1 MRANAGYVEGVLN
14 DARSPTRDR
23 WQLVGRHAE
32 LARAVDALHDATRRG
47 VVVHGP
53 AGVGTS
59 RLAAEVVARAESDG
73 QAVIRARAT
82 SASASMPLGPLV
94 HLLPPASSAARIR
107 SPATARSSPACP
119 AGRDGWSSFVDD
131 LHQLDDASAA
141 LLAQL
146 MDGGEVFLV
155 GTVRTDTTPT
165 PTVASLWRRDDV
177 TRLDLADLDADD
189 VDALLHL
196 VLGGPVHSDVVSA
209 IWTASAGNVLLVRE
223 LVLAAQHS
231 GDLQQRRGVWWLTGS
246 LSTTPQLVDVV
257 AERVRGV
264 SGPARTVL
272 ELLAVWEPVGLVE
285 LESLVGAGPVE
296 ELDRAGLLDVG
307 QDGRRQ
313 PVRLAHPLHGEV
325 IRRGLPT
332 LTRRRLLL
340 EGAQRIEAWG
350 ARRRGD
356 RLAIAVARIDAAG
369 SADPE
374 LLLAAARI
382 ARQAHDH
389 QLVERLTRLEDRQV
403 APAEHVLLRAE
414 SLHEL
419 GQFEEVERLLA
430 ETAAPGD
437 DRLAVQLVA
446 LRVRN
451 LMWGLQ
457 RPGDALAVNRAAR
470 DDATDPEVV
479 DELVTD
485 EAITL
490 LYSNRPDEALM
501 ALAAMSDQP
510 SARARV
516 LRAIVEIP
524 ALLATGQCD
533 TALEMVD
540 DAYDAHL
547 ALEDTSVI
555 AHPGIHVVYK
565 LQALLDAGRLA
576 EATDLAERGHERASK
591 GGPPLGRTWFLLGL
605 GRAALLAGRP
615 RTAQRWLSE
624 GAVLSMG
631 SGFDGPHRLQL
642 SLLATAQAWLGDAD
656 GATASLAEL
665 DATPWSAFFEAE
677 HDLGRGW
684 TAVATG
690 DPVRAREVLAAAAGR
705 AADAGQRASE
715 AWLLHHV
722 VRLGGAAGAVARLEA
737 LATTCQGALVPI
749 YAEHAR
755 ALVERDG
762 DALDAVSGR
771 FADLGLLL
779 AGAEAAN
786 AAADAHRRAQDQRRA
801 NASLVASRALAGPC
815 EGAST
820 PGLVSSTSL
829 VPLTAREREIG
840 TLAAAGLTS
849 RDIAERMFL
858 SRRTVENHLQNVYA
872 KLGVRSR
879 AELAEG
885 LFGTVIVADDTT
897 RPSSSPPP

>member
-1 MRANAGYVEGVLN
+1 MDDGGS
-14 DARSPTRDR
+14 ARRDR
-23 WQLVGRHAE
+23 WQLVGRHEE
-32 LARAVDALHDATRRG
+32 LGRAVEALHDPERRG
-47 VVVHGP
+47 VVIHGP
-53 AGVGTS
+53 AGVGKS
-59 RLAAEVVARAESDG
+59 RLAAEVVARAEADG
-73 QAVIRARAT
+73 RAVIRARAT

-94 HLLPPASSAARIR
+94 HLLPPGVLGREDPVARYRDIVANLPRGDGRLVASI
-107 SPATARSSPACP
+107 
-119 AGRDGWSSFVDD
+119 DD
-131 LHQLDDASAA
+131 LHLLDDTSAS

-146 MDGGEVFLV
+146 LGGGEAFLV
-155 GTVRTDTTPT
+155 GTVRSDVTPT
-165 PTVASLWRRDDV
+165 PTVGSLWRRDDV
-177 TRLDLADLDADD
+177 ARIDLGDLDADD

-223 LVLAAQHS
+223 LVLAARAN

-246 LSTTPQLVDVV
+246 LSTTPQLAEVV
-257 AERVRGV
+257 RERVRAV
-264 SGPARTVL
+264 SEPARTAL
-272 ELLAVWEPVGLVE
+272 ELLALWEPIGLVE
-285 LESLVGAGPVE
+285 LESLVGAGEVE

-307 QDGRRQ
+307 QDARRQ

-325 IRRGLPT
+325 IRAGLAT

-340 EGAQRIEAWG
+340 DGAERIQAWG

-356 RLAIAVARIDAAG
+356 QLAIAVARVDVAG
-369 SADPE
+369 TADPE

-389 QLVERLTRLEDRQV
+389 RLVERLTRLDDRQI
-403 APAEHVLLRAE
+403 ATAEHVLLRAE

-419 GQFEEVERLLA
+419 GQFDEVERLLA
-430 ETAAPGD
+430 ETATTGD
-437 DRLAVQLVA
+437 ERIDVQLVA

-457 RPGDALAVNRAAR
+457 RPDDALAVNRAAR
-470 DDATDPEVV
+470 EEAIDPDVV

-485 EAITL
+485 EALTL
-490 LYSNRPDEALM
+490 LHSNRPDEALL
-501 ALAAMSDQP
+501 ALSAMSADP
-510 SARARV
+510 APRSRV
-516 LRAIVEIP
+516 LRWIAEIP
-524 ALLATGQCD
+524 ALLAVGQCD
-533 TALEMVD
+533 TALGMVD
-540 DAYDAHL
+540 EAYAAHL
-547 ALEDTSVI
+547 ALEDASVI
-555 AHPGIHVVYK
+555 AHPGVHVVHK
-565 LQALLDAGRLA
+565 LQGLLDAGRLT
-576 EATDLAERGHERASK
+576 EATDLAERGYERAGR
-591 GGPPLGRTWFLLGL
+591 GGPPLGRTWFVLGL

-631 SGFDGPHRLQL
+631 TGFDGPHRLQL
-642 SLLATAQAWLGDAD
+642 SLLATAQAWLGDSD
-656 GATASLAEL
+656 GATASLVEL

-684 TAVATG
+684 AAVANG
-690 DPVRAREVLAAAAGR
+690 DPVRARDVLTAAAAR

-722 VRLGGAAGAVARLEA
+722 VRLGGAAGAAARLQV
-737 LATTCQGALVPI
+737 LAATCQGALVPA
-749 YAEHAR
+749 YADHAR

-762 DALDAVSGR
+762 DALDAVSAR
-771 FADLGLLL
+771 YADLGLLL
-779 AGAEAAN
+779 VGAEAAN

-801 NASLVASRALAGPC
+801 NASLVTSRALAAGC

-820 PGLVSSTSL
+820 PGLVSSSAL

-858 SRRTVENHLQNVYA
+858 SKRTVENHLQNVYA

-879 AELAEG
+879 AELADG
-885 LFGTVIVADDTT
+885 LYGAADVTADGS
-897 RPSSSPPP
+897 RP